1 MRLRTLM
8 LVVISGLLLAPAA
21 AKAMPLRTT
30 RLAVPAALAGGRAF
44 VDLHRHDAPSFTL
57 VDATSGVVVRAR
69 PGGRILGRLPGT
81 TPLGTP
87 TWLWAVAESRDGR
100 WARVVLPWKPNGRT
114 GWVWL
119 HGRRTVHTRTWVQAD
134 LSRRRLMLMHGS
146 RVVATF
152 EAGIGAPD
160 SPTPTGRF
168 SVTDP
173 IATGDPG
180 GPFGWYAFGLS
191 GHQPHLPPGWTGGDQ
206 LAIHGTNAPATI
218 GGRASAGCLHVSAHA
233 LAILKRALRPGTPVV
248 IHP

>member
-1 MRLRTLM
+1 M

-21 AKAMPLRTT
+21 ATAMPLQTT
-30 RLAVPAALAGGRAF
+30 RLAVPAAAVAIDTAGRPPHARRA
-44 VDLHRHDAPSFTL
+44 APGYTL

-69 PGGRILGRLPGT
+69 PGGRILGRLAGR
-81 TPLGTP
+81 TPLGSP
-87 TWLWAVAESRDGR
+87 TWLWALSESRDHR
-100 WARVVLPWKPNGRT
+100 WARVVLPWQPNGRT

-119 HGRRTVHTRTWVQAD
+119 HRRRTVQTQVWVQVD
-134 LSRRRLMLMHGS
+134 LSRRRLLLMRGR
-146 RVVATF
+146 RVLRSF
-152 EAGIGAPD
+152 LAGIGAAD

-173 IATGDPG
+173 IATGDPS

-206 LAIHGTNAPATI
+206 LAIHGTNNPASI
-218 GGRASAGCLHVSAHA
+218 GARASAGCVHVSAQA
-233 LAILKRALRPGTPVV
+233 LAVLKRWLRPGSPVV